1 MSNYIRIVV
10 FETKAG
16 DRYVTSPLRLP
27 ISPARIEEK
36 LCDVSW
42 NVIQCIYKSA
52 KTYLDFVKANI
63 EAFSHV
69 QAAYTDGT
77 FTPPVVYR
85 LRKNEPLPPANKY
98 LYVRERGEVTQ
109 KSILSNIRAAMEVGV
124 KLNAIVS
131 SIQETL
137 RLEEKFNLDYEFDFA
152 HADYMLGCK
161 IDKDALYDDSGHSL
175 SEKKFSIEIPDRK
188 KKLTAFTSMLVS
200 DDSLAVLYL
209 VLDKDTGTVICIPLR
224 EEV

>member
-27 ISPARIEEK
+27 ISPARIDEK

-42 NVIQCIYKSA
+42 NVIRDIYMSS
-52 KTYLDFVKANI
+52 KTYLDFVKTNI

-77 FTPPVVYR
+77 FSPPVVYR
-85 LRKNEPLPPANKY
+85 LRKNEPLPPASKY
-98 LYVRERGEVTQ
+98 LYIRERGEVTQ
-109 KSILSNIRAAMEVGV
+109 KSILSDIRAAMEASV

-131 SIQETL
+131 SIQKTL
-137 RLEEKFNLDYEFDFA
+137 QLEKKLDLDYEFDFA

-161 IDKDALYDDSGHSL
+161 IDKDALYEDSGYFL
-175 SEKKFSIEIPDRK
+175 SEKKLSIEIPNRK
-188 KKLTAFTSMLVS
+188 EKLTAFISMLGS
-200 DDSLAVLYL
+200 DDSIAVLYL
-209 VLDKDTGTVICIPLR
+209 VLDKDAGTVICIPLR

>member
-27 ISPARIEEK
+27 ISPARIDEK

-42 NVIQCIYKSA
+42 NVIRDIYMSS
-52 KTYLDFVKANI
+52 KTYLDFVKTNI

-77 FTPPVVYR
+77 FSPPVVYR
-85 LRKNEPLPPANKY
+85 LRKNEPLPPASKY
-98 LYVRERGEVTQ
+98 LYIRERGEVTQ
-109 KSILSNIRAAMEVGV
+109 KSILSDIRAAMEASV

-131 SIQETL
+131 SIQKTL
-137 RLEEKFNLDYEFDFA
+137 QLEKKFDLDYEFDFA

-161 IDKDALYDDSGHSL
+161 IDKDALYEDSGYFL
-175 SEKKFSIEIPDRK
+175 SEKKLSIEIPNRK
-188 KKLTAFTSMLVS
+188 EKLTAFISMLGS
-200 DDSLAVLYL
+200 DDSIAVLYL
-209 VLDKDTGTVICIPLR
+209 VLDKDAGTVICIPLR

>member
-27 ISPARIEEK
+27 ISPARIDEK

-42 NVIQCIYKSA
+42 NDIRDIYMSS
-52 KTYLDFVKANI
+52 KTYLDFVKTNI

-77 FTPPVVYR
+77 FSPPVVYR
-85 LRKNEPLPPANKY
+85 LRKNEPLPPASKY
-98 LYVRERGEVTQ
+98 LYIRERGEVTQ
-109 KSILSNIRAAMEVGV
+109 KNILSDIRAAMEASV

-137 RLEEKFNLDYEFDFA
+137 QLEKKFDLDYEFDFA

-161 IDKDALYDDSGHSL
+161 IDKDALYEDSGYFL
-175 SEKKFSIEIPDRK
+175 SGKRLSIEIPNRK
-188 KKLTAFTSMLVS
+188 EKLTAFISMLES
-200 DDSLAVLYL
+200 DDSIAVLYL
-209 VLDKDTGTVICIPLR
+209 VLDKDAGTVICIPLR

>member
-27 ISPARIEEK
+27 RSTARIDEK

-42 NVIQCIYKSA
+42 NVIRDIYMSS
-52 KTYLDFVKANI
+52 KTYLDFVKTNI

-77 FTPPVVYR
+77 FSPPVVYR
-85 LRKNEPLPPANKY
+85 LRKNEPLPPASKY
-98 LYVRERGEVTQ
+98 LYIRERGEVTQ
-109 KSILSNIRAAMEVGV
+109 KSILSDIRAAMEVGV

-161 IDKDALYDDSGHSL
+161 IVKDALYDDSGHSL

-209 VLDKDTGTVICIPLR
+209 VLDKNTGTVICIPLR

>member
-27 ISPARIEEK
+27 RSTARIEEK

-109 KSILSNIRAAMEVGV
+109 KSILSDIRAAMEVGV

-131 SIQETL
+131 SIQKTL
-137 RLEEKFNLDYEFDFA
+137 QLEKKFDLDYEFDFA

-161 IDKDALYDDSGHSL
+161 IVKDALYDDSGHSL

-209 VLDKDTGTVICIPLR
+209 VLDKNTGTVICIPLR